1 MFGAIR
7 TKNERENKF
16 FKTDFTLVPSKKS
29 LSSGRENIR
38 SFQSGRSEGMKL
50 DVYLCCALNEK
61 GPFQEDGHLTENE
74 WSKNNEV
81 SSFLVVMILAA

>member
-1 MFGAIR
+1 M
-7 TKNERENKF
+7 NEKISFSRQISLLF
-16 FKTDFTLVPSKKS
+16 HQKKS

-50 DVYLCCALNEK
+50 DVNLCWALNES